1 MRLPQKPPSAIG
13 SSGSEWCLLVECCSP
28 QPDSARI
35 EELLGH
41 PPNWDALFKLAAQ
54 HGVLAHLATRLNHLS
69 DASIPVEARKALQEL
84 HRTQIIHTL
93 RITAELLRLV
103 TMLQGEKME
112 LPVVKGPVLSAR
124 AYGDAGR
131 RQYGDLD
138 FLARQED
145 IARITRLMEKAG
157 YKAVVPLVEI
167 EAGRIPGQYLFFRP
181 ESRSVIELH
190 TARTLRYFPKS
201 LPVDDF
207 YRRKTRV
214 NIDGHEVPALALED
228 EFVLICI
235 HGAKHFWERL
245 IWIADVAALAAQEG
259 KIDWIRVNESASVV
273 GAATMVRAGLHLAEK
288 ILRAP
293 IPKEMVRAIAGDKGL
308 PRIKETVEKWLPT
321 AGEPPPRIME
331 RAAFRLAMHGGG
343 ISGVGY
349 LLRLLF
355 SPTEE
360 DWQADADARAS
371 RVWEKI
377 RRPLRLARKYGRG
390 GG

>member
-1 MRLPQKPPSAIG
+1 M
-13 SSGSEWCLLVECCSP
+13 ECCSP

-167 EAGRIPGQYLFFRP
+167 EAGRIPG
-181 ESRSVIELH
+181 
-190 TARTLRYFPKS
+190 
-201 LPVDDF
+201 
-207 YRRKTRV
+207 
-214 NIDGHEVPALALED
+214 
-228 EFVLICI
+228 
-235 HGAKHFWERL
+235 
-245 IWIADVAALAAQEG
+245 
-259 KIDWIRVNESASVV
+259 
-273 GAATMVRAGLHLAEK
+273 
-288 ILRAP
+288 
-293 IPKEMVRAIAGDKGL
+293 
-308 PRIKETVEKWLPT
+308 
-321 AGEPPPRIME
+321 
-331 RAAFRLAMHGGG
+331 
-343 ISGVGY
+343 
-349 LLRLLF
+349 
-355 SPTEE
+355 
-360 DWQADADARAS
+360 
-371 RVWEKI
+371 
-377 RRPLRLARKYGRG
+377 
-390 GG
+390 